1 MEQIASF
8 ELSKEY
14 LERFEEALQARDDVF
29 IIESLEGVMAA
40 DVSALLHEF
49 DTDESKYVIDLLDK
63 PVAAEIVKDLDEDT
77 RGRFLKT
84 FDSKEI
90 AGVVDNLDSDDAVDL
105 LNELP
110 LKQREEVISSIDNKE
125 KEAYILDLLRYEDDV
140 AGGLMAKELIKA
152 DLNWTIVQCIE
163 EIRRQAEKV
172 EKLYSVY
179 VVDEHDKLLGR
190 VSLKRI
196 ILSMDSTKIAD
207 IYDDDVISVDT
218 FTEQEEV
225 ANIMQKYDL
234 DAVPV
239 VNVQGKLLGR
249 ITIDDIVDVITET
262 AEEERQLM
270 SGISEDVEEDDSI
283 WMLTRARLPWLIV
296 GVAGGLVSSLLMDSF
311 EADLSKSLA
320 IAFFVPLIMATGGNV
335 GIQSSSIVVQ
345 TLANPSVFEDSIF
358 KRLIKVLLVAMLNGL
373 VLAGLVMS
381 VMAFAMDDINL
392 AIVVASA
399 LFCVVLVASFMGT
412 ITPILL
418 DRVGVNPALAS
429 GPFITTTNDIL
440 GLAIYFMII
449 HFLM

>member
-1 MEQIASF
+1 MEQATIF
-8 ELSKEY
+8 ELSKKY
-14 LERFEEALQARDDVF
+14 LERFGEALQAQDSAF
-29 IIESLEGVMAA
+29 IVESLEGVMAA
-40 DVSALLHEF
+40 DVSTLLHEL
-49 DTDESKYVIDLLDK
+49 DTEESKYVIELLDLS
-63 PVAAEIVKDLDEDT
+63 VAAEIIKDLDEDV
-77 RGRFLKT
+77 REKFLKT
-84 FDSKEI
+84 FSAHKI
-90 AGVVDNLDSDDAVDL
+90 AGFMDYLDSDDAVDI

-110 LKQREEVISSIDNKE
+110 VQLREEVISYIDNKE

-152 DLNWTIVQCIE
+152 NLNWTVVQCIE
-163 EIRRQAEKV
+163 EIRRQAENV
-172 EKLYSVY
+172 EKIYSVY
-179 VVDEHDKLLGR
+179 VVDESDKLLGR

-196 ILSMDSTKIAD
+196 ILAVDNTRIAD
-207 IYDDDVISVDT
+207 IYEDDVISIET
-218 FTEQEEV
+218 YIEQEEV
-225 ANIMQKYDL
+225 ANVMQKYNL

-239 VNVQGKLLGR
+239 VNVHGKLLGR
-249 ITIDDIVDVITET
+249 ITIDDVVDVITET

-283 WMLTRARLPWLIV
+283 WMLTRARLPWLII
-296 GVAGGLVSSLLMDSF
+296 GVVGGLVSSLLMNSF

-345 TLANPSVFEDSIF
+345 TLANPSAFEYSIL
-358 KRLIKVLLVAMLNGL
+358 KRLTKVLLVAMLNGA
-373 VLAGLVMS
+373 VLTGLVI
-381 VMAFAMDDINL
+381 VAMAFTMDNVSL

-412 ITPILL
+412 ITPIIL
-418 DRVGVNPALAS
+418 DRFGINPALAS

-440 GLAIYFMII
+440 GLAIYFTII

>member
-1 MEQIASF
+1 MEQVIPF
-8 ELSKEY
+8 ELSKKY
-14 LERFEEALQARDDVF
+14 LERFEEALHAHDEVF
-29 IIESLEGVMAA
+29 IIESLDGVMTA

-49 DTDESKYVIDLLDK
+49 DSDESKYVIDLLDK
-63 PVAAEIVKDLDEDT
+63 SVAAEIIKDLDEDT
-77 RGRFLKT
+77 RGRFLKI
-84 FDSKEI
+84 FDSQEI
-90 AGVVDNLDSDDAVDL
+90 AGFVDNLESDDAVDL

-110 LKQREEVISSIDNKE
+110 VKQREEVISGIDNKE

-152 DLNWTIVQCIE
+152 NTNWTVVQCIE
-163 EIRRQAEKV
+163 EIRRQAENL
-172 EKLYSVY
+172 EKIYSVY
-179 VVDEHDKLLGR
+179 VVNERDELVGR

-196 ILSMDSTKIAD
+196 ILSEDYTKIAD
-207 IYDDDVISVDT
+207 IYNEDIISVET
-218 FTEQEEV
+218 YIEQEEV
-225 ANIMQKYDL
+225 ANIMRKYDL

-239 VNVQGKLLGR
+239 VNVHGKLLGR
-249 ITIDDIVDVITET
+249 ITIDDIVDVIAEI

-283 WMLTRARLPWLIV
+283 WVLTRARLPWLIV
-296 GVAGGLVSSLLMDSF
+296 GVIGGLISSLLMNSF
-311 EADLSKSLA
+311 EVDLSKSLA

-345 TLANPSVFEDSIF
+345 TLANPSVFEDSLI
-358 KRLIKVLLVAMLNGL
+358 KRLIKVLLVAVLNGV
-373 VLAGLVMS
+373 VLAGLVLVTMIFG
-381 VMAFAMDDINL
+381 MNDINL

-412 ITPILL
+412 ITPIIL
-418 DRVGVNPALAS
+418 DKLGINPALAS

>member
-1 MEQIASF
+1 VEQVIPF

-14 LERFEEALQARDDVF
+14 LERFEEALQAHDEVF

-40 DVSALLHEF
+40 DVSALLNEF
-49 DTDESKYVIDLLDK
+49 DADESKYVIDLLDK
-63 PVAAEIVKDLDEDT
+63 SVAAEIIKDLDEDT
-77 RGRFLKT
+77 RGRFLKY
-84 FDSKEI
+84 FDSQEI
-90 AGVVDNLDSDDAVDL
+90 AGFVDNLESDDAVDL

-110 LKQREEVISSIDNKE
+110 VKQREEVISGINNKE

-152 DLNWTIVQCIE
+152 NLNWTVVQCIE
-163 EIRRQAEKV
+163 EIRRQAENV
-172 EKLYSVY
+172 EKLYSMY
-179 VVDEHDKLLGR
+179 VVDEHDVLLGR

-196 ILSMDSTKIAD
+196 ILAEDHTKIAD
-207 IYDDDVISVDT
+207 IYDGDVISVET
-218 FTEQEEV
+218 YIEQEEV
-225 ANIMQKYDL
+225 ANIMRKYDL

-239 VNVQGKLLGR
+239 VNVHGKLLGR
-249 ITIDDIVDVITET
+249 ITIDDVVDVIAET

-296 GVAGGLVSSLLMDSF
+296 GVVGGLVSSLLMDSF
-311 EADLSKSLA
+311 EADLSRSLA

-345 TLANPSVFEDSIF
+345 TLANPSVFEDSIL
-358 KRLIKVLLVAMLNGL
+358 KRLIKVLLVAVLNGI
-373 VLAGLVMS
+373 VLAGLVML
-381 VMAFAMDDINL
+381 VMTFTINDGNL
-392 AIVVASA
+392 GLVVAAA

-418 DRVGVNPALAS
+418 DKFGINPALAS

-440 GLAIYFMII
+440 GLAIYFMIV

>member
-1 MEQIASF
+1 VEQVIPF
-8 ELSKEY
+8 ELTKEY
-14 LERFEEALQARDDVF
+14 LERFGEAIQAREDVF
-29 IIESLEGVMAA
+29 IIESLEGVMPA

-63 PVAAEIVKDLDEDT
+63 PKAAEIIKDLDEDT
-77 RGRFLKT
+77 KGRFLKS
-84 FDSKEI
+84 FDSQEI
-90 AGVVDNLDSDDAVDL
+90 AGFVDNLDSDDAVDI

-110 LKQREEVISSIDNKE
+110 VQQREEVISGIENKE

-152 DLNWTIVQCIE
+152 NLNWTVVQCIE
-163 EIRRQAEKV
+163 EIRRQAENV
-172 EKLYSVY
+172 EKLYSMY
-179 VVDEHDKLLGR
+179 VVDESDRLLGR

-196 ILSMDSTKIAD
+196 ILAEDHTKISD
-207 IYDDDVISVDT
+207 IYDEDVISVET
-218 FTEQEEV
+218 FMEQEEV
-225 ANIMQKYDL
+225 AILMQKYDL

-239 VNVQGKLLGR
+239 VNVHGKLLGR
-249 ITIDDIVDVITET
+249 ITIDDIVDVITEM

-296 GVAGGLVSSLLMDSF
+296 GVVGGLVSSLLMDSF

-345 TLANPSVFEDSIF
+345 TLANPSAFEDSIL
-358 KRLIKVLLVAMLNGL
+358 KRLMKVLLVAMLNGI
-373 VLAGLVMS
+373 VLAGLVMLT
-381 VMAFAMDDINL
+381 MYFTMDNPNL
-392 AIVVASA
+392 AIVVSSA
-399 LFCVVLVASFMGT
+399 LFCVVLLASFMGT
-412 ITPILL
+412 ITPIVL
-418 DRVGVNPALAS
+418 DKFGINPALAS

>member
-1 MEQIASF
+1 MEQVIPF

-14 LERFEEALQARDDVF
+14 LERFAEALEQRDDSF
-29 IIESLEGVMAA
+29 ITESLNGVMPA
-40 DVSALLHEF
+40 DISALLHEF
-49 DTDESKYVIDLLDK
+49 NTEESKYVIDLLERGIG
-63 PVAAEIVKDLDEDT
+63 AEILNDLDEDT
-77 RGRFLKT
+77 RSRFLKA
-84 FDSKEI
+84 FDTQEI
-90 AGVVDNLDSDDAVDL
+90 AGFVDDLDSDDAVDI

-110 LKQREEVISSIDNKE
+110 LQQREEVISGLDNKE
-125 KEAYILDLLRYEDDV
+125 KEAYILDLLRYEEDV

-152 DLNWTIVQCIE
+152 NLNWTVVQCIE
-163 EIRRQAEKV
+163 EIRRQAEDV
-172 EKLYSVY
+172 EKIYSVY
-179 VVDEHDKLLGR
+179 VVDEQDKLLGR

-196 ILSMDSTKIAD
+196 ILSEDGKKISD
-207 IYDDDVISVDT
+207 IYEDDVISVET
-218 FTEQEEV
+218 YMAQEEV
-225 ANIMQKYDL
+225 ANVMRKYDL

-239 VNVQGKLLGR
+239 VNVNGKLLGR

-296 GVAGGLVSSLLMDSF
+296 GVMGGLLSSLLMDSF

-345 TLANPSVFEDSIF
+345 TLANPSVFEDSIL
-358 KRLIKVLLVAMLNGL
+358 KRLLKVILVAILNGV
-373 VLAGLVMS
+373 VLGGLVML
-381 VMAFAMDDINL
+381 AMILTIDEVSL
-392 AIVVASA
+392 AMVVAAA
-399 LFCVVLVASFMGT
+399 LFCVVLMASIMGT
-412 ITPILL
+412 ITPIIL
-418 DRVGVNPALAS
+418 DKFGINPALAS

-440 GLAIYFMII
+440 GLAIYFTII